1 MALGCSDSYTCAVA
15 SDGKV
20 FTWHRDLTEPIW
32 TFTLP
37 KEHYSIKKIICHR
50 HLTMILTKTGCLYS
64 KETSSEGGR
73 GNYFRGNGDTFE
85 IVRKHVQDLAI
96 TKDRIFL
103 IEENKLRIL
112 GKDCEQLNETL
123 KNITFHG
130 QNVILAS
137 NPILRIVVAYD
148 GQSLW
153 MIDKRNAGKT
163 GFTSLGNCLYLGENI
178 TILVCSSANTNSQR
192 VT

>member
-37 KEHYSIKKIICHR
+37 KEHCSIKKIICHR

-96 TKDRIFL
+96 TKDKIFL
-103 IEENKLRIL
+103 IEENKLRIQ

-153 MIDKRNAGKT
+153 MIDNRNAGKT
-163 GFTSLGNCLYLGENI
+163 GFTSLGNCLYLGEKH
-178 TILVCSSANTNSQR
+178 ILDCSSTNTTSER